1 MEIIEVFDCDNNS
14 LGYGVPRE
22 QIHEEKLWHRHVSAW
37 IMNNDGMILMQRRSL
52 TKKKN
57 PGIWS
62 KTGGHVEYGEDVL
75 TGIKREIFEE
85 IGLDVEK
92 IELVKIFKID
102 SKEKNYCYSYI
113 VFTNKLEFEFI
124 LQKEEVES
132 VKYFSIEELIEN
144 KDNLE
149 FCFSKWDNESFN
161 NDMNMLKEYRNKLK
175 YNINN

>member
-62 KTGGHVEYGEDVL
+62 KTGGHVEHGEDVL
-75 TGIKREIFEE
+75 TAIKREVFEE
-85 IGLDVEK
+85 IGLKTDKFEFVD
-92 IELVKIFKID
+92 LFKND
-102 SKEKNYCYSYI
+102 GDREKNYIYGYI
-113 VFTNKLEFEFI
+113 FFTDKLEDEFV
-124 LQKEEVES
+124 LQKEEVDS
-132 VKYFSIEELIEN
+132 VKYYSIEELIDNRNN
-144 KDNLE
+144 KM
-149 FCFSKWDNESFN
+149 FTFSKWDDESFN
-161 NDMNMLKEYRNKLK
+161 YSMNMLKEYRDKLGE
-175 YNINN
+175 I